1 MDAEPKK
8 EVSVM
13 KKTAER
19 LTLSERLSRFFA
31 ENRALLPLACCL
43 SQWAETDD
51 CMSALR
57 LL

>member
-1 MDAEPKK
+1 
-8 EVSVM
+8 M